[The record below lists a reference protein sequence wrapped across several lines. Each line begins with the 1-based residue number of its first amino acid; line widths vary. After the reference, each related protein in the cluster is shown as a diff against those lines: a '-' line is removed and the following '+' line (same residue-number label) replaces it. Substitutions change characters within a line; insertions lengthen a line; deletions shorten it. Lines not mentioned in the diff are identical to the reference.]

1 MFHVKYSGQ
10 FLTAFNLLQE
20 AMKKDVHWDSNFK
33 HSDTIAIFKGDT
45 FLGILTNNGI
55 LKWLTLVSTVSSIDL
70 SSSRVSDL
78 IELDDKDSSYI
89 IVVRKYPLHQIEEKM
104 TELVNQKCY
113 SKLIILITP
122 NGYIKSR
129 EAIIGIITPVDMPWV
144 LEYLR

>member
-1 MFHVKYSGQ
+1 M
-10 FLTAFNLLQE
+10 
-20 AMKKDVHWDSNFK
+20 
-33 HSDTIAIFKGDT
+33 
-45 FLGILTNNGI
+45 
-55 LKWLTLVSTVSSIDL
+55 
-70 SSSRVSDL
+70 SDL

-129 EAIIGIITPVDMPWV
+129 EAIIGIITPVDMLRV